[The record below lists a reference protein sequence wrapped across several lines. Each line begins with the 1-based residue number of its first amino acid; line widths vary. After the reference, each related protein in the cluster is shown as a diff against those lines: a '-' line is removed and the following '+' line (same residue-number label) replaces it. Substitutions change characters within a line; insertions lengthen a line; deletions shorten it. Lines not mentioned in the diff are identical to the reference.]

1 MSSAINWEQCVEL
14 AGGKEEVAK
23 ELLEMFVNELP
34 EVDGNLREAYKTQ
47 NLANLEDIVHKLH
60 GGSCYCGV
68 PNLKKAAATLEKYL
82 KTEWPE
88 ANSPELSKRYATL
101 ITAIK
106 EVTEA
111 YEQEFAKL

>member
-34 EVDGNLREAYKTQ
+34 DVNENLRQAFKAQ

-106 EVTEA
+106 EVIEA
-111 YEQEFAKL
+111 YEQEFEKL